1 MTAAPISARP
11 VSALVAAWDALQL
24 RPAARLVGGE
34 SQEPRA
40 ILERVFARVSARR
53 NAAVPVA
60 KAAVPVKQANRADDD
75 ALLAVFFDEDRP
87 AVARYDA
94 ALAISARIEGLPEPV
109 SIATMEGLAARLG
122 EVRAAIST
130 TTDPRERG
138 RLSAEASSLSRG
150 KVPVPERGLS
160 AAAGA
165 ALWDA
170 MSSRLSAATD
180 PRERCHLGRQLRA
193 LRAAL

>member
-11 VSALVAAWDALQL
+11 VSALVAAWDALQV
-24 RPAARLVGGE
+24 RPAARVVVGQ

-40 ILERVFARVSARR
+40 ILERVFAKVSARR
-53 NAAVPVA
+53 N
-60 KAAVPVKQANRADDD
+60 AAVPVKQANRADDD
-75 ALLAVFFDEDRP
+75 GLLAVFFDEDRP

-94 ALAISARIEGLPEPV
+94 ALAISARIEGLPVPV
-109 SIATMEGLAARLG
+109 SISTMEGLAARLG

-138 RLSAEASSLSRG
+138 RLAAEASSLSRG

-165 ALWDA
+165 ALWEA